1 MDSIAGLPAHPLVV
15 HGAVVLVPLTALGV
29 LVIAISARASR
40 GVGVVVLGFAVVSLV
55 FCLLASKTGE
65 ELEETEEETELVEQH
80 AELGDQ
86 MPLFAAVMLVTTGAL
101 VGADVAA
108 RRGGDEPPSW
118 ARVTLPALGV
128 VAVLGAGVATWKVV
142 DVGHSG
148 AEAVWSEESGDDR
161 EGDRDQVDRDRYDDD
176 DGDDAGEDGS

>member
-65 ELEETEEETELVEQH
+65 ALEETEEEPEPVEQH
-80 AELGDQ
+80 AELGDL
-86 MPLFAAVMLVTTGAL
+86 MPLFAAVMQ
-101 VGADVAA
+101 D
-108 RRGGDEPPSW
+108 RGRTAP
-118 ARVTLPALGV
+118 PALGV

-176 DGDDAGEDGS
+176 DGEDAGEDGS